1 MSKVIVHRH
10 AVKYL
15 NRLPKET
22 KDRIKEIL
30 RELEENPIAHSNAK
44 HMAVCK
50 TLVPKQLMDRY
61 DSRWGRYRMRLQPGE
76 VEKNKE
82 ILTEAVR
89 EAFEAVGGS

>member
-30 RELEENPIAHSNAK
+30 KELENNPIGQTNVK
-44 HMAVCK
+44 HMVGEWAGYHRIRAGK
-50 TLVPKQLMDRY
+50 LRIIFWY
-61 DSRWGRYRMRLQPGE
+61 DQSDD
-76 VEKNKE
+76 V
-82 ILTEAVR
+82 V
-89 EAFEAVGGS
+89 